1 MKHLIIHRH
10 PQLATSFTKVEVA
23 QKEEKW
29 KLVIQTTGNSPSAE
43 LELSRITFDLHN
55 GSTWSGNVQDF
66 AAIQAYSLNALDFIG
81 KYMARDI
88 AESEIGVECVKELE
102 QLLSHFTKTA

>member
-1 MKHLIIHRH
+1 MKDLIITPRG
-10 PQLATSFTKVEVA
+10 PGAAGKVVA
-23 QKEEKW
+23 VDISQKEEKW
-29 KLVIQTTGNSPSAE
+29 KLFINTGASRE

-66 AAIQAYSLNALDFIG
+66 AAIQAYSMNALDFIG

-102 QLLSHFTKTA
+102 QLLSHFSKTA